1 MSDVDFIERPL
12 CKFVCDVNCL
22 EADLAG
28 MELVM
33 WQAVNKIIKNKA
45 FEWNLKLMFEGIT
58 FTGQD

>member
-45 FEWNLKLMFEGIT
+45 FEWNLNKYYVE
-58 FTGQD
+58 